1 MKSEHEHL
9 DQAVLDMMDLDDSEG
24 SDYYDE
30 EDKEKDRR
38 AFFEEFCLHKQNY
51 YQAKL
56 DYKKLTQ

>member
-1 MKSEHEHL
+1 
-9 DQAVLDMMDLDDSEG
+9 MMDLDDSEC

-38 AFFEEFCLHKQNY
+38 AFYEEFCLHKQNY